1 MKENFCF
8 GPCAFVAIRHRDSDG
23 CIIQEKENMIPQIK
37 KILFAT
43 DLSENSA
50 YAFYYAIHMAKRDE
64 AKIVI
69 LHAIEPLPP
78 MLITFEDFVFKVA
91 KDRIKTV
98 KERLQKFSQKVDAR
112 IGTSSVEFVSNT
124 LVRMGD
130 PVEEILKAVDEEG
143 CDVIVL
149 GTHGKGFLEQTFL
162 GSVSSSVLLRTR
174 KPVFLVP
181 LPSENITN
189 DLI

>member
-1 MKENFCF
+1 
-8 GPCAFVAIRHRDSDG
+8 
-23 CIIQEKENMIPQIK
+23 MIPQIK

-43 DLSENSA
+43 DLSGNSA
-50 YAFYYAIHMAKRDE
+50 YAYYYAVHMAKRDE

-69 LHAIEPLPP
+69 FHAIEPLPS
-78 MLITFEDFVFKVA
+78 MMITFEDFVYKVA
-91 KDRIKTV
+91 QDRIKTV
-98 KERLQKFSQKVDAR
+98 KEQLQKFSQKVDAR
-112 IGTSSVEFVSNT
+112 MGTSSVEFVSNI

-149 GTHGKGFLEQTFL
+149 GTHGKGILEQTVL

-174 KPVFLVP
+174 KPVFVVP
-181 LPSENITN
+181 LPSENTTI

>member
-1 MKENFCF
+1 
-8 GPCAFVAIRHRDSDG
+8 
-23 CIIQEKENMIPQIK
+23 MIPQIK

-43 DLSENSA
+43 DLSENST

-91 KDRIKTV
+91 KDRIKAV

-112 IGTSSVEFVSNT
+112 IGTSSVEFVSDT

>member
-1 MKENFCF
+1 
-8 GPCAFVAIRHRDSDG
+8 
-23 CIIQEKENMIPQIK
+23 MIPQIK

-50 YAFYYAIHMAKRDE
+50 FAYYYAVHMAKRDE

-69 LHAIEPLPP
+69 FHAIEPLPS
-78 MLITFEDFVFKVA
+78 MMITFEDFVYKVA
-91 KDRIKTV
+91 QDRIKTV
-98 KERLQKFSQKVDAR
+98 KEQLQKFSQKVDAR
-112 IGTSSVEFVSNT
+112 MGTTSVEFVSNI

-130 PVEEILKAVDEEG
+130 PVEEILKAADEEG

-149 GTHGKGFLEQTFL
+149 GTHAKGILEQTVL

-174 KPVFLVP
+174 KPVFVVP
-181 LPSENITN
+181 LPSENTTI